1 MTAVACFRWS
11 TRPQVEQRISL
22 ALRPGAP
29 DRRRL
34 TRGTR
39 EGGPKRGEAVSRIL
53 ASYAE
58 MPGLCLQSDEA
69 AACLTC
75 GPRRVASCWST
86 SWNQVNFGGTTR
98 ADTFVADQ
106 SLSLS
111 NERGTYAD

>member
-69 AACLTC
+69 ARLLDLRSATC
-75 GPRRVASCWST
+75 RVVLEHLVESGQLRRDDK
-86 SWNQVNFGGTTR
+86 GR
-98 ADTFVADQ
+98 Y
-106 SLSLS
+106 L
-111 NERGTYAD
+111 RG